1 MRMIPVKFYYQRA
14 RVLGYLMVFSLFV
27 YFVFQLFAKA

>member
-14 RVLGYLMVFSLFV
+14 RVLGYLMVFCLLT
-27 YFVFQLFAKA
+27 YFIFQLFSKN